1 MSRKVWIF
9 DLDNTLH
16 DADADIFPHLHIAMT
31 RYIMSELKLE
41 EEAACLLRQHY
52 WRIYGATLKGLM
64 RHHRVHPQHFLQ
76 TTHQLDDLHNMV
88 RTVKRLRH
96 TLQQLSG
103 RKVVFTNAPMSYA
116 KRVLKLLAIDDLFDT
131 VFSVESSRFH
141 PKPALR
147 GFQHLL
153 QALKASPGDCILLED
168 SLPALMTAKRLG
180 MKTIHVSPRPR
191 RPSYVDVRIA
201 SVLDLPH
208 TWLYKIY
215 NNPVPSVAMP
225 DIPWRAA

>member
-1 MSRKVWIF
+1 MSHKVWIF

-16 DADADIFPHLHIAMT
+16 DADAEIFPHLHIEMT
-31 RYIMSELKLE
+31 RYIMNELSLE

-64 RHHRVHPQHFLQ
+64 RHHRVHPHHFLQ
-76 TTHQLDDLHNMV
+76 TTHQLDDLPKMV
-88 RTVKRLRH
+88 RSVKRLRH

-116 KRVLKLLAIDDLFDT
+116 ERVLKLLAIDDLFDQ
-131 VFSVESSRFH
+131 VFSVESCGFH
-141 PKPALR
+141 PKPAMR

-153 QALKASPGDCILLED
+153 QALKVSAGSCILLED

-180 MKTIHVSPRPR
+180 MKTIHVSARPR
-191 RPSYVDVRIA
+191 RASYVDARIS
-201 SVLDLPH
+201 SVLELPH
-208 TWLYKIY
+208 TWIYKTY
-215 NNPVPSVAMP
+215 NNAEHRQQPGT
-225 DIPWRAA
+225 